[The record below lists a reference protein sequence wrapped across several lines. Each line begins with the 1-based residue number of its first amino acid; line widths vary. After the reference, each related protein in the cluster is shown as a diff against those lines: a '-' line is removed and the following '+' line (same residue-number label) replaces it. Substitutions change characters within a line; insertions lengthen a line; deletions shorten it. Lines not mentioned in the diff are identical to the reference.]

1 MKTPLRLLIGLFAI
15 AVGGSALAQQP
26 AQTSGQSSP
35 PPSAAPQETRPKR
48 VHADLSGFELP
59 PKPAAGNSS
68 VQVGGGSR
76 GESHGPFLY
85 APRRGKSYITT
96 PTFYWGPNDA
106 PNDFKLTVFDSDR
119 RVVYETTVH
128 GTSFTYPASASALK
142 PGGTYSWTV
151 QLGGTIHAEP
161 VKPVEFVLLSSEE
174 RNAMDQ
180 TLKGIVGDS
189 LDEQLKRAEV
199 FVNARLWY
207 DSVAAYSA
215 LIDKYP
221 GHAELY
227 NRRGEI
233 YDQIR
238 ATRGLADSDF
248 RNAEELLK
256 HPQQK

>member
-1 MKTPLRLLIGLFAI
+1 VKKPLRLLIGLIAI
-15 AVGGSALAQQP
+15 GIGGSALAQQP
-26 AQTSGQSSP
+26 AQTSGQSSSP
-35 PPSAAPQETRPKR
+35 QGAAPQETRPKR
-48 VHADLSGFELP
+48 VRADLSGFELP

-76 GESHGPFLY
+76 GESQGPSLY
-85 APRRGKSYITT
+85 APRRGKSYSTT

-106 PNDFKLTVFDSDR
+106 RNNFKLTVYDSDR
-119 RVVYETTVH
+119 SVVYETTVH
-128 GTSFTYPASASALK
+128 GTSLTYPASASALK

-151 QLGGTIHAEP
+151 RLEGSIHAEP
-161 VKPVEFVLLSSEE
+161 AKPVEFVLLPSEE
-174 RNAMDQ
+174 RIAMEQ
-180 TLKGIVGDS
+180 ALKGIAGDS
-189 LDEQLKRAEV
+189 LEEQMKRAEV

-238 ATRGLADSDF
+238 ATRDLAESDF
-248 RNAEELLK
+248 RDAEELRK
-256 HPQQK
+256 HTQPK